1 MRTEQY
7 VLIGHGEPDR
17 AFALRDAELPA
28 LKEGQAILAC
38 EGFGLNFADVMA
50 RRGIYQDAPPLP
62 CVIGYEAVGRLLGD
76 CGPYRK
82 GQRMLAFTRFGGY
95 ASHIVVDGR
104 TIRPIPEEMP
114 LGEALALAVQF
125 CTAYHAAHECVNV
138 FADDHVLVHAAAG
151 GVGTLLVQLLKL
163 KGCTIYGTAGS
174 DAKLE
179 LLRQQGVH
187 HPINYRKQDFVGA
200 IKHLTGTRGL
210 DVVFD
215 PLGGSTFRRGFGL
228 LGKGGRIVG
237 FGASEQLGGGIQ
249 FIDTLRLALNFGLF
263 SPIQLLVSSRA
274 MIGINMLHIADER
287 PHVLGRCMEAGIA
300 MWQSGEIRPIV
311 GAEFPHTQLADAH
324 RLLESRQSMGKVVV
338 RW

>member
-7 VLIGHGEPDR
+7 VLIGHGEPDKT
-17 AFALRDAELPA
+17 FALRETELPS
-28 LKEGQAILAC
+28 LKPGEAILHS

-62 CVIGYEAVGRLLGD
+62 SVIGYEAVGRLLND

-82 GQRMLAFTRFGGY
+82 GQRVLAFTRFGGY
-95 ASHIVVDGR
+95 ASHIVVSEQ
-104 TIRPIPEEMP
+104 TIRPIPDAMP

-125 CTAYHAAHECVNV
+125 CTAYHAAYECVNV
-138 FADDHVLVHAAAG
+138 FPTDHVLVHAAAG
-151 GVGTLLVQLLKL
+151 GVGTLLVQLLRH

-179 LLRQQGVH
+179 YLRQQGVH
-187 HPINYRKQDFVGA
+187 HPINYRKQDFVGV
-200 IKHLTGTRGL
+200 INGKLGTRGL

-215 PLGGSTFRRGFGL
+215 PLGGSTFKRGFGL

-237 FGASEQLGGGIQ
+237 FGASEQLGGGLQIL
-249 FIDTLRLALNFGLF
+249 DTLRLAWNFGLF
-263 SPIQLLVSSRA
+263 SPIQLLISSKA
-274 MIGINMLHIADER
+274 MIGINMLHIADDR
-287 PHVLGRCMEAGIA
+287 PHVLGRCMEAGIE
-300 MWQSGEIRPIV
+300 MWQKGEIRPVV
-311 GAEFPHTQLADAH
+311 GAEFPHAQLAEAH
-324 RLLESRQSMGKVVV
+324 RLLESRQSTGKVVV